1 MDRLV
6 LSDAAWERMAP
17 LIIGR
22 PDQKGS
28 TGRDN
33 RMFVEGV
40 LWIVRTGSPWR
51 DLPEVFGDWNSV
63 FRRFSRW
70 SIKGVWWRIFEAMS
84 DDPDFEYLIVDSTIV
99 RAHQHAA
106 GAKKGGLKIRRI
118 GRSRGGLS
126 TKIHMA
132 VRGLGCPVRFT
143 LTAGQKGDAPQ
154 AAALIE
160 GLPAEVVMADT
171 AYDADHL
178 RQAIAAKGAVAVIP
192 NNPSRALKY
201 PLDKHLY
208 AQRHLVEC
216 CFSKLKQFRR
226 VATRF
231 EKDRPKLSRRRH
243 SRRHHPMDAI
253 SVHTTSDFSCF
264 DAFSSREPVSTSLE
278 NALVHCRSKRSRGRW
293 LATAAGAGNLRAGQ
307 HPAIGLG
314 GRNDLL
320 IANDDGDFPPFAGP
334 HPRLGNRH
342 QRTGSVHSRTV
353 SFPRSATIRTPYHF
367 PYARLTSGECRLQL

>member
-1 MDRLV
+1 LGVKDRLV

-22 PDQKGS
+22 PNQKGS
-28 TGRDN
+28 TGRNN

-70 SIKGVWWRIFEAMS
+70 SIKGVWSRIFEAMS
-84 DDPDFEYLIVDSTIV
+84 DDPDFEYLIVDSTII

-106 GAKKGGLKIRRI
+106 GAKKGGLKIKQLAARA
-118 GRSRGGLS
+118 GGLS

-132 VRGLGCPVRFT
+132 VRGLGCPVRFM

-160 GLPAEVVMADT
+160 GLAADVVMADT
-171 AYDADHL
+171 AYDADYL
-178 RQAIAAKGAVAVIP
+178 RQAITSKGAIAVIP

-231 EKDRPKLSRRRH
+231 EKTARNYRAVVTLA
-243 SRRHHPMDAI
+243 AI
-253 SVHTTSDFSCF
+253 ILWM
-264 DAFSSREPVSTSLE
+264 R
-278 NALVHCRSKRSRGRW
+278 
-293 LATAAGAGNLRAGQ
+293 
-307 HPAIGLG
+307 
-314 GRNDLL
+314 
-320 IANDDGDFPPFAGP
+320 
-334 HPRLGNRH
+334 
-342 QRTGSVHSRTV
+342 
-353 SFPRSATIRTPYHF
+353 
-367 PYARLTSGECRLQL
+367 